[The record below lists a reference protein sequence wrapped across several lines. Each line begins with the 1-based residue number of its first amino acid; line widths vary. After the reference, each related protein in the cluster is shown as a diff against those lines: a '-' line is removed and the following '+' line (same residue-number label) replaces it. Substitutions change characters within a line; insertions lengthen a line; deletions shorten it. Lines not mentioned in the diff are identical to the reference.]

1 MTAASDNLPSLPT
14 YPSANPTRLRI
25 TRRILRGLGDFF
37 ALTLLFKVKMIGL
50 EHVPMDQPGIVL
62 FNHVNNFDPL
72 LVALSIKVRDMVP
85 FAKIEL
91 ARSPLTGWM
100 MWGWHVITVRR
111 GAIDRTAIKLAL
123 AAIRANNLLL
133 IAPEGHRNKGG
144 MRNPREGIV
153 LLAAETNALL
163 IPMGVSGTENAFRNF
178 FRLRRAPITI
188 QIGQPFRLKP
198 NLPRPAYKQA
208 VKEMMYRVA
217 PLVTPDLRGEFSD
230 LSQATTETIELI

>member
-91 ARSPLTGWM
+91 ARSPLAGWIM
-100 MWGWHVITVRR
+100 FGWRAITVRR
-111 GAIDRTAIKLAL
+111 G
-123 AAIRANNLLL
+123 
-133 IAPEGHRNKGG
+133 
-144 MRNPREGIV
+144 
-153 LLAAETNALL
+153 
-163 IPMGVSGTENAFRNF
+163 
-178 FRLRRAPITI
+178 
-188 QIGQPFRLKP
+188 
-198 NLPRPAYKQA
+198 
-208 VKEMMYRVA
+208 
-217 PLVTPDLRGEFSD
+217 
-230 LSQATTETIELI
+230 